1 VHPLQRG
8 SNVILCSNKPQGLGL
23 RSRRLKL
30 SEPTVP
36 RPAGVTPSERVAK
49 MSNSSER
56 VQILLDQAASGQ
68 LSRRRFLTAVS
79 TAGLAAG
86 LSGAAVEHAL
96 AAGENQAFNQA
107 QLKGAYDYIVVGGG
121 ASGSIIAGELSKTGA
136 RYFSSN
142 RAARTTAPPSVIRV
156 SGSTMSAARWTGIC
170 QLRRSLI

>member
-1 VHPLQRG
+1 
-8 SNVILCSNKPQGLGL
+8 
-23 RSRRLKL
+23 
-30 SEPTVP
+30 
-36 RPAGVTPSERVAK
+36 

-86 LSGAAVEHAL
+86 FSGAAVEHAL

-136 RYFSSN
+136 KVLLVESGGADNGPTWRPTPSGAPSGRCPDCAAWYRLHH
-142 RAARTTAPPSVIRV
+142 RA
-156 SGSTMSAARWTGIC
+156 GG
-170 QLRRSLI
+170 